1 MDTNTLRC
9 IVNCDPVLSKK
20 VIGVF
25 SADQIPQSIS
35 SYPSA
40 FIINTDRKRDP
51 GTHWLAFY
59 VTGHRG
65 EFFDSYGR
73 KPSFYSGG
81 FSDFF
86 AVNNLTLQHNDKRL
100 QSKDSNACGYYCIY
114 YLINRCRGV
123 PMNEIIRSFSD
134 DLNNNDAFVFD
145 VVRNAFPY
153 CVNSSDRK

>member
-1 MDTNTLRC
+1 M
-9 IVNCDPVLSKK
+9 IA
-20 VIGVF
+20 VF
-25 SADQIPQSIS
+25 SADEIPQSIS
-35 SYPSA
+35 YYPSA

-59 VTGHRG
+59 VSGQKG

-86 AVNNLTLQHNDKRL
+86 AVNNLTLQYNDKRL

-114 YLINRCRGV
+114 YLINRCREV

-145 VVRNAFPY
+145 V
-153 CVNSSDRK
+153 